1 MGKQKA
7 LRFRLPDEEAR
18 AELCQNLK
26 LSKAQAAA
34 LNAVLQE
41 AESGC
46 IDLAKELDIAQS
58 ELKNSLKTIDRLLSN
73 AHQGLQ
79 RADIRRALASIEMNG
94 SISYLISPKAGSD
107 IHGNTALDGPEH
119 DRLLNDRTPEVMSY
133 LLDRMRRPIAEWLAI
148 VGKDKGGN
156 KPQSDRRLLILLLA
170 RDSHQII
177 EEAAS
182 ATSNGPFHNLC
193 SWVLPVCGIGTEGLE
208 GAIARCLGK
217 YREWLS
223 WAQLPT
229 AEHIVGVL
237 GQSETDAIHND
248 PEADLTG

>member
-18 AELCQNLK
+18 AELCQTLK

-46 IDLAKELDIAQS
+46 IDLAKELEIAQS
-58 ELKNSLKTIDRLLSN
+58 ELKRRLKTIDRLLSN

-79 RADIRRALASIEMNG
+79 RAGIRRALASIEMNG
-94 SISYLISPKAGSD
+94 AISYLLSPEAGSD
-107 IHGNTALDGPEH
+107 IHENTALDGPEH

-148 VGKDKGGN
+148 AANDKGGN
-156 KPQSDRRLLILLLA
+156 KPKSDRQLLILLLA
-170 RDSHQII
+170 RDSRQII

-182 ATSNGPFHNLC
+182 ASSNGPFHNLC
-193 SWVLPVCGIGTEGLE
+193 SWVLPACGIGMEGLE
-208 GAIARCLGK
+208 DAITRCLKK
-217 YREWLS
+217 YREWLC

-237 GQSETDAIHND
+237 APSDTDAIPDD
-248 PEADLTG
+248 PEADLT